1 MVESLSIGWIGT
13 GIMGSPMAGHLISKG
28 YKVTSVYNRTAS
40 KADSLV
46 AKGATFRSP
55 VEIAK
60 ECDVIFLMLGFPQDV
75 EQMVL
80 GATDGILKHM
90 KKGAYLVD
98 HTTSTPSLAERI
110 AVEAA
115 SYGVHSV
122 DAPVSGGDIGA
133 KNGCLVTMVGGISE
147 DIEYLRPILSAYS
160 VGVENMGNAG
170 AGQHTKVAN

>member
-1 MVESLSIGWIGT
+1 
-13 GIMGSPMAGHLISKG
+13 MAGHLISKG

-46 AKGATFRSP
+46 AKGAVFRNP
-55 VEIAK
+55 IEIAR
-60 ECDVIFLMLGFPQDV
+60 ECDVIFLMLGFPRDV
-75 EQMVL
+75 EEMVL
-80 GATDGILKHM
+80 GKEGGILRHM

-115 SYGVHSV
+115 TYGVHSV

-133 KNGCLVTMVGGISE
+133 RNGTVVTMAGGASE

-160 VGVENMGNAG
+160 VGIENMGGAG
-170 AGQHTKVAN
+170 AG

>member
-1 MVESLSIGWIGT
+1 
-13 GIMGSPMAGHLISKG
+13 MASHLILRG
-28 YKVTSVYNRTAS
+28 YKVTSVYNRTAN

-46 AKGATFRSP
+46 AKGAVFRNP
-55 VEIAK
+55 IEIAK
-60 ECDVIFLMLGFPQDV
+60 ECDVIFLMLGFPKDV
-75 EQMVL
+75 EEMVL
-80 GATDGILKHM
+80 GKEGGILKYM

-115 SYGVHSV
+115 TYGVHSV

-133 KNGCLVTMVGGISE
+133 RNGTVVTMAGGASE

-160 VGVENMGNAG
+160 VGIENMGGAG
-170 AGQHTKVAN
+170 AG

>member
-1 MVESLSIGWIGT
+1 
-13 GIMGSPMAGHLISKG
+13 MAGHLISKG

-40 KADSLV
+40 KAESLV
-46 AKGATFRSP
+46 AKGAVFRNP
-55 VEIAK
+55 IEIAR
-60 ECDVIFLMLGFPQDV
+60 ECDVIFLMLGFPKDV
-75 EQMVL
+75 EEMVL
-80 GATDGILKHM
+80 GKEGGILRHM

-115 SYGVHSV
+115 TYGVHSV

-133 KNGCLVTMVGGISE
+133 RNGTVVTMAGGASE

-160 VGVENMGNAG
+160 VGIENMGGAG
-170 AGQHTKVAN
+170 AG

>member
-1 MVESLSIGWIGT
+1 
-13 GIMGSPMAGHLISKG
+13 MAGHLISKG

-46 AKGATFRSP
+46 AKGAVFRNP
-55 VEIAK
+55 IEIAR
-60 ECDVIFLMLGFPQDV
+60 ECDVIFLMLGFPRDV
-75 EQMVL
+75 EEMVL
-80 GATDGILKHM
+80 GKEGGILRHM

-115 SYGVHSV
+115 TYGVHSV

-133 KNGCLVTMVGGISE
+133 RNGTVVTMAGGASE
-147 DIEYLRPILSAYS
+147 DIEYLRPILRAYS
-160 VGVENMGNAG
+160 VGIENMGGAG
-170 AGQHTKVAN
+170 AG

>member
-1 MVESLSIGWIGT
+1 
-13 GIMGSPMAGHLISKG
+13 MAGHLISKG

-46 AKGATFRSP
+46 AKGAVFRNP
-55 VEIAK
+55 IEIAR
-60 ECDVIFLMLGFPQDV
+60 ECDVIILMLGFPKDV
-75 EQMVL
+75 EEMVL
-80 GATDGILKHM
+80 GKEGGILRHM

-115 SYGVHSV
+115 TYGVHSV

-133 KNGCLVTMVGGISE
+133 RNGTVVTMAGGASE

-160 VGVENMGNAG
+160 VGIENMGGAG
-170 AGQHTKVAN
+170 AG

>member
-1 MVESLSIGWIGT
+1 
-13 GIMGSPMAGHLISKG
+13 MASHLIIRG

-46 AKGATFRSP
+46 AKGAVFRNP
-55 VEIAK
+55 IEIAK
-60 ECDVIFLMLGFPQDV
+60 ECDVIFLMLGFPKDV
-75 EQMVL
+75 EEMVL
-80 GATDGILKHM
+80 GKEGGILKHM

-115 SYGVHSV
+115 TYGVHSV

-133 KNGCLVTMVGGISE
+133 RNGTVVTMAGGASE
-147 DIEYLRPILSAYS
+147 DIEYLRPIFSAYS
-160 VGVENMGNAG
+160 VGIENMGSAG
-170 AGQHTKVAN
+170 AG

>member
-1 MVESLSIGWIGT
+1 
-13 GIMGSPMAGHLISKG
+13 MAGHLLSKG

-46 AKGATFRSP
+46 AKGAVFRNP
-55 VEIAK
+55 IEIAR
-60 ECDVIFLMLGFPQDV
+60 ECDVIFLMLGFPKDV
-75 EQMVL
+75 EEMVL
-80 GATDGILKHM
+80 GKEGGILRHM

-115 SYGVHSV
+115 TYGVHSV

-133 KNGCLVTMVGGISE
+133 RNGTVVTMAGGASE

-160 VGVENMGNAG
+160 VGIENMGGAG
-170 AGQHTKVAN
+170 AG